1 MEMIAFDAFLKSSK
15 QKLQITIWIEDKD
28 EYGIHSHAYAHFVET
43 DSLLSKNYKSFE
55 DWRELEDSVLAEVR
69 RFEPDLHEVAEEHL
83 EGNLSPLVH
92 IFKTYSVVPD

>member
-28 EYGIHSHAYAHFVET
+28 EYGIHANAYCHFVET
-43 DSLLSKNYKSFE
+43 DGFLDRDYKSFE
-55 DWRELEDSVLAEVR
+55 DWRELEDYVLREVR